1 MDRIDVGNSNEI
13 GKEIIHAGERVVQ
26 DVITFLNE
34 MVQNN
39 RLRERQNRNNLE
51 HRLNLN
57 ALGKSHNL
65 E

>member
-13 GKEIIHAGERVVQ
+13 GKEIIHTMERVVQ
-26 DVITFLNE
+26 HVITFLNE

-39 RLRERQNRNNLE
+39 RQNRKNLE